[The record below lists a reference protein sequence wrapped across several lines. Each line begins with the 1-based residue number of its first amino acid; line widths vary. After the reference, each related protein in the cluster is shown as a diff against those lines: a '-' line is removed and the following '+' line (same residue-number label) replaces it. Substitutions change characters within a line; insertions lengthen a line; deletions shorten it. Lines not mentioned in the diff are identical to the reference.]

1 MLQNIF
7 DSHAHYDSRQ
17 FGQSDQGLPDRDAL
31 LGAILPRAGVRRVM
45 NVGSDY
51 PSSVQSLRLA
61 KTYPFVSCAVGV
73 HPESASDLENGWLEK
88 IEALAGEGE
97 VRAIGEIGL
106 DYHYEPY
113 SREDQLAVF
122 SAQLELAGR
131 LGLPVIVHSR
141 DAVQDTMNLLRE
153 YRPRG
158 IVHCFSGSAEPA
170 KEVVALGMYVGFTG
184 VVTFKNAKKALKAAE
199 AVPPERLLV
208 ETDCP
213 YMAPEPHRGQRCD
226 SSLLPFTIAALAKI
240 KGVGEQELADLT
252 YRNACKVYGLP
263 DDLQAS
269 VEGI

>member
-1 MLQNIF
+1 M
-7 DSHAHYDSRQ
+7 
-17 FGQSDQGLPDRDAL
+17 
-31 LGAILPRAGVRRVM
+31 
-45 NVGSDY
+45 
-51 PSSVQSLRLA
+51 
-61 KTYPFVSCAVGV
+61 
-73 HPESASDLENGWLEK
+73 
-88 IEALAGEGE
+88 
-97 VRAIGEIGL
+97 
-106 DYHYEPY
+106 
-113 SREDQLAVF
+113 
-122 SAQLELAGR
+122 
-131 LGLPVIVHSR
+131 IVHSR

-158 IVHCFSGSAEPA
+158 IVHCFSGSAETA

-240 KGVGEQELADLT
+240 KGVGEQKLADLT

-263 DDLQAS
+263 DDL
-269 VEGI
+269 